1 MRREHRAM
9 MKARRRNIALII
21 AYDGTL
27 YHGFQRQTPPVI
39 AVQNVLEDK
48 LALLF
53 GEPIEMAAA
62 GRTDAGVHARG
73 QVVNFFTDGNIP
85 VHRIVRAAESLL
97 PDDIVVREAFEMPA
111 DFSALHSAC
120 QKTYTYRLLQG
131 RSADPFLRRY
141 AWYIR
146 RPLDV
151 AAMKSAATQLVG
163 EHDFSSFRAAGGAPM
178 SPIRRMDT
186 ATVERWGDIIQFC
199 FCANG
204 FLYHMV
210 RNLVGTLV
218 DVGLGIKTSNDFA
231 KILASRTRSL
241 ASPTAPAQGLCLE
254 QVVYPASYGIGL
266 SAPASQ
272 PQGPIDGMIC
282 TV

>member
-9 MKARRRNIALII
+9 MKARRRNIALVV
-21 AYDGTL
+21 AYDGTA
-27 YHGFQRQTPPVI
+27 YHGFQRQTPPVV
-39 AVQNVLEDK
+39 AVQNVLEER
-48 LALLF
+48 LARLF

-73 QVVNFFTDGNIP
+73 QVVNFFTNGNIP
-85 VHRIVRAAESLL
+85 VARIVRGAESLL
-97 PDDIVVREAFEMPA
+97 PADIVVREAFEVSH
-111 DFSALHSAC
+111 DFSALHSAGE
-120 QKTYTYRLLQG
+120 KTYTYRLLQG
-131 RSADPFLRRY
+131 AASDPFLQRY

-151 AAMKSAATQLVG
+151 EAMRLAAAQLIG

-178 SPIRRMDT
+178 SPIRRMYE
-186 ATVERWGDIIQFC
+186 ATVTACGDTIHFC

-218 DVGLGIKTSNDFA
+218 DVGLGIKTPAAFSE
-231 KILASRTRSL
+231 ILAGRNRDL
-241 ASPTAPAQGLCLE
+241 ASATAPARGLCLE
-254 QVVYPASYGIGL
+254 RVCYPMPYELDAHHRPFAVS
-266 SAPASQ
+266 
-272 PQGPIDGMIC
+272 DD
-282 TV
+282 